1 MEQISKWLSAVFSP
15 ILSPTFVFAGALW
28 ITPLAEASE
37 RTRLISALGV
47 FLITAMIPLA
57 TIIVLMRLG
66 KVSDT
71 AITDRRQRT
80 LPFIVAILSYVGAAL
95 YIRGIHGP
103 VWVTLFFLG
112 AAAAATCALA
122 INTRW
127 KISAHATSM
136 AGMTTFYVWLTT
148 HGLCLYGMLPWI
160 SGCVLLCGAVG
171 TARLVLDKHTPAQ
184 VYAGWALGAACCTV
198 FLSFL

>member
-1 MEQISKWLSAVFSP
+1 MWRRPVYP
-15 ILSPTFVFAGALW
+15 
-28 ITPLAEASE
+28 
-37 RTRLISALGV
+37 RHTR
-47 FLITAMIPLA
+47 
-57 TIIVLMRLG
+57 
-66 KVSDT
+66 
-71 AITDRRQRT
+71 
-80 LPFIVAILSYVGAAL
+80 
-95 YIRGIHGP
+95 P